1 MAEVFDEV
9 GPEAI
14 DAAAVALADGRIVA
28 VPTDTAYG
36 LAAQPELE
44 GATGNL
50 FLTKR
55 RRKEMPLPVLV
66 RSIEI
71 ARHVAVLDERAE
83 RLARAFWPGALTI
96 VLPRAERS
104 WRWDLGGKTTTVGV
118 RIPAHDVCLSLL
130 RATGPLAV
138 TSANISGEP
147 AAVDCE
153 GVRSTLGDVVA
164 VYLCGGD
171 PPGGLSSTVVDI
183 SSPTPRV
190 LRAGEI
196 TAEDVNGAL
205 GDAR

>member
-1 MAEVFDEV
+1 MAEVFEEV
-9 GPEAI
+9 GPDAL
-14 DAAAVALADGRIVA
+14 AAAAEALAAGEVVA
-28 VPTDTAYG
+28 VPTDTVYG
-36 LAAQPELE
+36 LAAQPEVE
-44 GATGNL
+44 GATANL

-66 RSIEI
+66 SSLEE

-83 RLARAFWPGALTI
+83 RLASAFWPGALTI

-104 WRWDLGGKTTTVGV
+104 WPWDLGGKTTTVGV
-118 RIPAHDVCLSLL
+118 RVPAHDVSLALL

-153 GVRSTLGDVVA
+153 GVQRALGDVVA
-164 VYLCGGD
+164 VYLCGGAQ
-171 PPGGLSSTVVDI
+171 PGGLSSTVVDI

-196 TAEDVNGAL
+196 TADDVYGAL